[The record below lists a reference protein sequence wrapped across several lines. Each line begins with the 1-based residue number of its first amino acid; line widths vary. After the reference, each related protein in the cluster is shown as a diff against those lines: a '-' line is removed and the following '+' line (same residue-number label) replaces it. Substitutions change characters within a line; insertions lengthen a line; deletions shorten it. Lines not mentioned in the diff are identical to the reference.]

1 MATIE
6 TRRLQDG
13 TTTFRAKVRLK
24 GYSPEHATF
33 TRKTDAV
40 RWSQSTEAAMR
51 EGRYF
56 RTTEAKRR
64 TVAQLLDRYVEE
76 VVPMR
81 PRNAC
86 NTRRHVA
93 YWRQMIGQLA
103 LADATPSVIVEQR
116 NGLLKGITR
125 RGTPRSHATV
135 VRYLAT
141 LSHVFNIALK
151 DWQWASDNPVAKI
164 TKPREARG
172 RERFLSDAER
182 LRLLETCQASSSRH
196 LYTVVVLAIS
206 TGMRRGEIM
215 NIRWHD
221 VDLKRQAIT
230 LRQTKNDTSRSVPL
244 TGLAHQLIAAMVAQD
259 QKAADLL
266 FAREDGRAPVE
277 LSKAWN
283 TALERADIVDF
294 RFHDLR
300 HTAASYLAMNGATT
314 MEIATVLGHKTLQMV
329 KRYSHLAHS
338 HTAGVVTAM
347 NDKVFGSQEQRDAA
361 RQVVATHDR

>member
-141 LSHVFNIALK
+141 LSHAFNIALK

-221 VDLKRQAIT
+221 VDLKRQPSAAGSGAPAGDGSWGRPAPHAGLLWRPHAGGHHGGAVAARDPLAGEAAAQSGLSGSP
-230 LRQTKNDTSRSVPL
+230 LRT
-244 TGLAHQLIAAMVAQD
+244 
-259 QKAADLL
+259 
-266 FAREDGRAPVE
+266 RA
-277 LSKAWN
+277 
-283 TALERADIVDF
+283 
-294 RFHDLR
+294 
-300 HTAASYLAMNGATT
+300 
-314 MEIATVLGHKTLQMV
+314 
-329 KRYSHLAHS
+329 
-338 HTAGVVTAM
+338 VVTATEPTKHPVRFHLGGQLRLPFLFPRF
-347 NDKVFGSQEQRDAA
+347 DGADDETQ
-361 RQVVATHDR
+361 

>member
-6 TRRLQDG
+6 IRRAQDG
-13 TTTFRAKVRLK
+13 TPTFRAKVRLK
-24 GYSPEHATF
+24 GFSPEHATF

-40 RWSQSTEAAMR
+40 RWAQSTEAAMR

-64 TVAQLLDRYVEE
+64 TLAQLLDRYAEE

-86 NTRRHVA
+86 NTRCHVA
-93 YWRQMIGQLA
+93 YWRQKIGHLA
-103 LADATPSVIVEQR
+103 LADAAPSVIVEQR
-116 NGLLKGITR
+116 NALLKGITR
-125 RGTPRSHATV
+125 RGKPRSHATV

-141 LSHVFNIALK
+141 LSHAFNIAVK
-151 DWQWASDNPVAKI
+151 DWQWATDNPVAKI

-182 LRLLETCQASSSRH
+182 LRLLEACRASASRH

-221 VDLKRQAIT
+221 VDLTRHAIT

-244 TGLAHQLIAAMVAQD
+244 TGLAYQLVTTMARLD
-259 QKAADLL
+259 HKANDLL

-283 TALERADIVDF
+283 TALERAAIVDF

-314 MEIATVLGHKTLQMV
+314 MEIAAVLGHKTLQMV

-347 NDKVFGSQEQRDAA
+347 NERVFGSQGPRGEAP
-361 RQVVATHDR
+361 